1 MKRSLFHICMFSLCL
16 FIMGCSNA
24 SDPEN
29 AGHGHSHDHNGHH
42 HHDHSGPK
50 ASYDVLVTQIC
61 EHRDAIKSAF
71 DADNKDEAHDPLH
84 EIGHLVGQLP
94 DAAAETDMSEADWN
108 QVKEAS
114 DSLMESFGKVD
125 AMFHG
130 DDEGVE
136 FSEVEQNVQDAITVL
151 QEKVE
156 VVSSANQETQP

>member
-1 MKRSLFHICMFSLCL
+1 
-16 FIMGCSNA
+16 
-24 SDPEN
+24 
-29 AGHGHSHDHNGHH
+29 
-42 HHDHSGPK
+42 
-50 ASYDVLVTQIC
+50 
-61 EHRDAIKSAF
+61 
-71 DADNKDEAHDPLH
+71 
-84 EIGHLVGQLP
+84 LP